1 MGTHPIFG
9 SDFDCLTESEMDDE
23 FAKFMSEVNDTPALV
38 APEPAPAGPRKRGL
52 PAAYANRTNMFS
64 SLKPKV
70 QKIELDPATIP
81 QDTYLANATISAA
94 PTKNEWV
101 APFMRKTDDTGPRKI
116 GLEKVNVTPFFG
128 NEKQAFSLKK
138 EAAVESAPKS
148 YAIKQE
154 EIKQERIQHMS
165 DKDLKAKLEM
175 QPTSAFSMGPKN
187 PDDKKSKV
195 KKEKNDKTNE
205 SGQKPAFVGMDK
217 KLEARGKKFIRCA
230 AGEKWDDPTLGEW
243 DAADY
248 RIFAGDL
255 GNEVT
260 DDVLSRAFNKYPSFL
275 KAKVIREKGPKM
287 GKSKGYGFISFR
299 DPEDFI
305 KAMREMNGKYVGNRP
320 IKLRKSSWKD
330 RQVEVV
336 KKKNKEKK
344 KLGYR
349 V

>member
-1 MGTHPIFG
+1 MGTHPIFE

-81 QDTYLANATISAA
+81 QDTYLANA
-94 PTKNEWV
+94 
-101 APFMRKTDDTGPRKI
+101 TDDTGPRKI

-187 PDDKKSKV
+187 PD
-195 KKEKNDKTNE
+195 
-205 SGQKPAFVGMDK
+205 
-217 KLEARGKKFIRCA
+217 GKKFIRCA

>member
-1 MGTHPIFG
+1 MGTHPIFE

-94 PTKNEWV
+94 
-101 APFMRKTDDTGPRKI
+101 PRKI